1 MKQLA
6 FELLFHLDKHL
17 AQLTESYGTWTYA
30 ILFMVVFCET
40 GLVVTPFLPGDSLLF
55 AAGAICSLGSLNIG
69 VLWLLLVVAA
79 VGGDTVNYQIGHY
92 LGPKVLRGERSWL
105 FNKKHLDRTHAFFEK
120 YGGKTIIIARFVPII
135 RTFAPFVAGVGAMTY
150 RRFLV
155 YNVVGGVAWVT
166 GFLFVGYWFGNIP
179 WVKQNFSAV
188 ILAIIFLSVLP
199 MFIEY
204 FRQVQAAKRQK
215 SSASQD
221 GTPAVSELVTAG
233 VPRPRREHRQTAEV
247 EGMTTAGLGSGEPAA
262 AADQAQPG

>member
-6 FELLFHLDKHL
+6 VELLFHLDKHL
-17 AQLTESYGTWTYA
+17 AHLTESYGAWTYA
-30 ILFMVVFCET
+30 ILFVVVFCET

-55 AAGAICSLGSLNIG
+55 AAGAICSLGSLDIG
-69 VLWLLLVVAA
+69 GLWLLLVVAA
-79 VGGDTVNYQIGHY
+79 VAGDTVNYQIGHY

-120 YGGKTIIIARFVPII
+120 YGGKTIIIARFVPIV

-166 GFLFVGYWFGNIP
+166 GFLLAGYWFGNIP

-188 ILAIIFLSVLP
+188 ILAIIFVSVLP
-199 MFIEY
+199 MFFEY
-204 FRQVQAAKRQK
+204 FRQAGAAKASGRE
-215 SSASQD
+215 SAAGQE
-221 GTPAVSELVTAG
+221 GRPAVGEHGG
-233 VPRPRREHRQTAEV
+233 VGDPRQTTVGEFGGVGEPRPA
-247 EGMTTAGLGSGEPAA
+247 AGDPVAPIESSKSG
-262 AADQAQPG
+262 

>member
-17 AQLTESYGTWTYA
+17 AELTASYGTWTYA
-30 ILFMVVFCET
+30 ILFVVVFCET

-55 AAGAICSLGSLNIG
+55 AAGALCSLGSLDIG
-69 VLWLLLVVAA
+69 LLWLLLVVAA
-79 VGGDTVNYQIGHY
+79 IAGDTVNYQIGNY
-92 LGPKVLRGERSWL
+92 LGPKVLRGEQSWL
-105 FNKKHLDRTHAFFEK
+105 FNKKHLDRTHEFFER

-166 GFLFVGYWFGNIP
+166 GFLLAGYWFGNQP
-179 WVKQNFSAV
+179 WVKKNFSVV

-199 MFIEY
+199 MVIEY
-204 FRQVQAAKRQK
+204 FRHVQAARRQK
-215 SSASQD
+215 S
-221 GTPAVSELVTAG
+221 PAGREGLPEVSELGAAPDPCPAG
-233 VPRPRREHRQTAEV
+233 DQTGQIEGRPASDFV
-247 EGMTTAGLGSGEPAA
+247 SGEPAA
-262 AADQAQPG
+262 AAQQGQPD